1 MNKLKRINGYLDL
14 DSYLKIGFDKIN
26 MRRDAKYNVI
36 ELLIDGQSYIYK
48 STSSTFDAYNELIV
62 QRIAQHYNI
71 PVAKYDLASF
81 DNTRGVITYNFKKN
95 DKLYIPMEEIFNVY
109 ENANKIDKVLSNN
122 LVNIWNCL
130 DYVLYFSKNKE
141 RKLQNLMDEITTMFC
156 LDILIGNFDRHTQN
170 FMLEFDFNEDEVHLA
185 PLYDHSLSFDEFN
198 LTLMGV
204 GYNDT
209 GFYYLDRFEM
219 LEKYLNISSSEFIDK
234 FKMMY
239 QDFNIELIDS
249 IFKDIENLTKVLVPE
264 DIKTTIYRYIRMAK
278 DKIDEIL
285 NEIEKK
291 AVK

>member
-1 MNKLKRINGYLDL
+1 M
-14 DSYLKIGFDKIN
+14 
-26 MRRDAKYNVI
+26 
-36 ELLIDGQSYIYK
+36 
-48 STSSTFDAYNELIV
+48 
-62 QRIAQHYNI
+62 
-71 PVAKYDLASF
+71 
-81 DNTRGVITYNFKKN
+81 KKN
-95 DKLYIPMEEIFNVY
+95 DKLYVPMEESFNVY